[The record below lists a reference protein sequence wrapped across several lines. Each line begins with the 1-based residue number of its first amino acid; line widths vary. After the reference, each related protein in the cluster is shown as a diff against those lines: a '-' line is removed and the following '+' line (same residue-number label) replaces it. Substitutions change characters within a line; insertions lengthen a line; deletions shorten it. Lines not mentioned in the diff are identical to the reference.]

1 MPRPVRLAPADFC
14 YHVINRGNGRAEVF
28 HKPDD
33 YAAFLRILSLACE
46 RHDMRLLAWC
56 LMPNHFHFVAWPRRD
71 NDLPRLMQWLTTCH
85 VRRHHRH
92 YKGNGH
98 VWQGRYKSFIAE
110 GGKHLLAVL
119 KYVERNPVRAGL
131 VKRAEHWPWSSAAA
145 WAEMGSGSRRV
156 PDPIS
161 AGSTPKGSGS
171 FSRREKVPD
180 PLSRNR
186 RDDRPETGSG
196 TSADA
201 AEPDPFSGGGQAQ
214 VSAAARRKLSQ
225 TPPIERW
232 LQRGPTP
239 RPADW
244 LSWVNNDEEAELL
257 ARLRECVNRG
267 SPFGNATWREN
278 AARKLG
284 LESSLRPRGRPR
296 KDAQ

>member
-56 LMPNHFHFVAWPRRD
+56 LMPNHFHFVVWPRRD
-71 NDLPRLMQWLTTCH
+71 GDLPRMMQWLTTCH
-85 VRRHHRH
+85 VRRYHRH
-92 YKGNGH
+92 NKGSGH

-110 GGKHLLAVL
+110 GGRHLLAVL

-131 VKRAEHWPWSSAAA
+131 VKRSEHWPWSSVAA
-145 WAEMGSGSRRV
+145 WAENGSGSRRV
-156 PDPIS
+156 PDPLS
-161 AGSTPKGSGS
+161 AMGTARESHD
-171 FSRREKVPD
+171 SR
-180 PLSRNR
+180 
-186 RDDRPETGSG
+186 
-196 TSADA
+196 
-201 AEPDPFSGGGQAQ
+201 GGQAQ
-214 VSAAARRKLSQ
+214 VSAAARQKLSQ
-225 TPPIERW
+225 TPGRQTPVAGKGSGTSASLRSQTPFPEPDPISADPPIEQW

-239 RPADW
+239 RPSDW
-244 LSWVNNDEEAELL
+244 LRWVNGDEEAELL

-267 SPFGNATWREN
+267 APFGNATWREN

-284 LESSLRPRGRPR
+284 LESSLRPRGRPPRR
-296 KDAQ
+296 KEK